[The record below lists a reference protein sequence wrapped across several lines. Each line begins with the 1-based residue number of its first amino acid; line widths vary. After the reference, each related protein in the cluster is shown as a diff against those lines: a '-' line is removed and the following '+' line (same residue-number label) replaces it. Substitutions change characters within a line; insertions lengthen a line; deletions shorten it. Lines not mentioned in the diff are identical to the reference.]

1 MVYSVMVQNWY
12 ILKDKEVLKLEK
24 TLDELKII
32 CPLCPAFEGLAE
44 GIATIGEKSVC
55 DKCIDRMAEAVKK

>member
-1 MVYSVMVQNWY
+1 M
-12 ILKDKEVLKLEK
+12 EK
-24 TLDELKII
+24 IHDELKVV

-55 DKCIDRMAEAVKK
+55 DKCIDRMVEAVKK